1 MTRVPAPH
9 APVAA
14 PVEVERLR
22 RLQRVADAALS
33 NLELDDLLDALL
45 ERTREVLEVDACT
58 ILVLDEATQE
68 LTPRAAIGLA
78 ANKDIHIPLGTG
90 FAGRVAAQR
99 RIVAIEDIA
108 DSPVV
113 NPVLRAS
120 GLTSLLGAPLL
131 VDGRLIGVIH
141 VDTVERRDF
150 DEGDRE
156 LLQLVA
162 ARAAIAIEHA
172 RLYDAER
179 RSRVKLEQLQA
190 VTDVALAHLELDEL
204 FPELLGRIRDI
215 LGADT
220 CAVMLLDHET
230 NELVARAAVGIEEE
244 VERGVRIPLGR
255 GFAGRVAAERSP
267 VVVDDVD
274 TAEALNPI
282 LHDRGIKS
290 LVGVPLVLR
299 DETLGVVHV
308 GTLTP
313 RTFTPEDVELLRLV
327 ADRVALAIGKARLH
341 SETLWLE
348 QVKLNFVAVASHE
361 LRTPAS
367 SIYGI
372 AKTLHGRRDK
382 LTEETKRLLEQT
394 LIDQAERLRR
404 LTEQLLDLSRL
415 DAEAIT
421 VVPKPFRLRELVVDV
436 VDAVGRP
443 AGVELEIP
451 RSLVAQ
457 VDRYVFERVLTNLVV
472 NAVRHG
478 EPPVVVRAEQR
489 DRHIRVAV
497 EDAGPG
503 VDPDLVPRLF
513 ERFERGIDGTG
524 TGLGLAI
531 ARAYAQAHG
540 GELFYDPLNP
550 GARFELV
557 LPV

>member
-1 MTRVPAPH
+1 
-9 APVAA
+9 
-14 PVEVERLR
+14 
-22 RLQRVADAALS
+22 
-33 NLELDDLLDALL
+33 
-45 ERTREVLEVDACT
+45 
-58 ILVLDEATQE
+58 
-68 LTPRAAIGLA
+68 
-78 ANKDIHIPLGTG
+78 
-90 FAGRVAAQR
+90 
-99 RIVAIEDIA
+99 
-108 DSPVV
+108 
-113 NPVLRAS
+113 
-120 GLTSLLGAPLL
+120 
-131 VDGRLIGVIH
+131 
-141 VDTVERRDF
+141 VDTSERRDF
-150 DEGDRE
+150 DKGDHE

-215 LGADT
+215 LRADT
-220 CAVMLLDHET
+220 CAVLLLDHET
-230 NELVARAAVGIEEE
+230 DELVARAAVGIEEE

-255 GFAGRVAAERSP
+255 GLAGRVAAERRP
-267 VVVDDVD
+267 VVLDDVD
-274 TAEALNPI
+274 SADELNPI
-282 LHDRGIKS
+282 LHERGIKS

-308 GTLTP
+308 GTLKP
-313 RTFTPEDVELLRLV
+313 RKFTPEDVELLRLV
-327 ADRVALAIGKARLH
+327 ADRVALAIAKARLH
-341 SETLWLE
+341 SEMLWLE
-348 QVKLNFVAVASHE
+348 QAKLNFVAVASHE

-382 LTEETKRLLEQT
+382 LSEETRTLLEQT

-421 VVPKPFRLRELVVDV
+421 VVPKPLRLRELVADV

-443 AGVELEIP
+443 AGVEVEIP

-457 VDRYVFERVLTNLVV
+457 IDRYVFERVLTNLVV

-478 EPPVVVRAEQR
+478 EPPVVVRAQQR
-489 DRHIRVAV
+489 DRHLRVAV

-513 ERFERGIDGTG
+513 ERFERGIDGKG

-540 GELFYDPLNP
+540 GDLFYDPLDP